1 MRLDAKILRVPKIG
15 LGGNI
20 EAVALVRDNLLFAVV
35 CDECFRLIKIE
46 QLLSKQSRKQYCND
60 KNDNADGRCRVIF
73 VHKNKRY
80 VKVGLHNTRLKSLKL
95 Y

>member
-46 QLLSKQSRKQYCND
+46 QLLNKRLRKQYCND
-60 KNDNADGRCRVIF
+60 KNDNVDGRWGVIF
-73 VHKNKRY
+73 VHKNKRHT
-80 VKVGLHNTRLKSLKL
+80 KASLRNNRLKSLKL